1 MSGALTRAQKVFAA
15 AARIFGNHIN
25 PTGLQSGRK
34 ELRRT
39 LAGPKI
45 LDWYVR
51 PIDKKLDPLFES
63 PLVQRKKLKRERL
76 ARRGKT
82 TPKKGEG
89 KRANKKKK

>member
-1 MSGALTRAQKVFAA
+1 MTRAQKVFAA

-63 PLVQRKKLKRERL
+63 PLVQRKKLKLERL

-82 TPKKGEG
+82 TPKKGGG

>member
-1 MSGALTRAQKVFAA
+1 MWGAWTSAQKVFAA
-15 AARIFGNHIN
+15 AARIFGSHIN

-63 PLVQRKKLKRERL
+63 PLVQRKKLKLERL
-76 ARRGKT
+76 ALRGKT